1 MADNREMVLDAI
13 KSADGPVRP
22 GDVADATGLS
32 KDEVSRLIKTLKDE
46 GKIMSPKRC
55 YYSPAE

>member
-13 KSADGPVRP
+13 KSAAGPVRP

-32 KDEVSRLIKTLKDE
+32 KDEVSKLIKTLKNE
-46 GKIMSPKRC
+46 GRIISPKRC
-55 YYSPAE
+55 YYAPAE

>member
-1 MADNREMVLDAI
+1 MADNRGMVLDAI
-13 KSADGPVRP
+13 KSAGGPVRP

-32 KDEVSRLIKTLKDE
+32 KDEVSKLIKKLKDE